1 MAQTCSDT
9 ISHLT
14 LVSWNPLRPEAIAG
28 TVRSAFSVGS
38 PPSSDGNPAN
48 RRKKKKPFEKDWTHT
63 ECLISESYE
72 EVESVAI
79 VAPLLASVNP
89 LVQRPRKICVRQIH
103 VNLHLYVQESN
114 LRPSE
119 VQRHQWWCICHH
131 LEIRWWSKNLW
142 EVFNPLHANAIR
154 GNSGVSSYPSKR
166 QCWSPFKQGD
176 KGDRNDECFQEATCS
191 RLVAIPIGN
200 EDSRF

>member
-1 MAQTCSDT
+1 MVTQQ
-9 ISHLT
+9 I
-14 LVSWNPLRPEAIAG
+14 EE
-28 TVRSAFSVGS
+28 
-38 PPSSDGNPAN
+38 
-48 RRKKKKPFEKDWTHT
+48 KKRKPFEKDWTHT
-63 ECLISESYE
+63 ECLISESYK
-72 EVESVAI
+72 VESVAI
-79 VAPLLASVNP
+79 SVAPSASVTCS
-89 LVQRPRKICVRQIH
+89 PRKICVRQIR
-103 VNLHLYVQESN
+103 VNVQESN

-142 EVFNPLHANAIR
+142 EVLNPLHTNAIR

-176 KGDRNDECFQEATCS
+176 KWDRNDECFKEATCS

-200 EDSRF
+200 EDPRF

>member
-142 EVFNPLHANAIR
+142 EVFNPLHANAVVIQEFLR
-154 GNSGVSSYPSKR
+154 ILPSANADHPSSKETREIEMMNVSK
-166 QCWSPFKQGD
+166 KQRVQD
-176 KGDRNDECFQEATCS
+176 
-191 RLVAIPIGN
+191 L
-200 EDSRF
+200 